1 MAGIGLTW
9 ACGGCTSRSLLAR
22 SLHVDHEQ
30 AFPWG
35 YGHILILGSIASTRA
50 GPTCRALYIGHEA
63 HIGADHHR
71 DDCGSATG
79 GIRVRTLAA
88 VRPSR
93 VPTINIIWSIQPIV
107 MEQVRCRAQSPRS
120 SRSCLP
126 RRSSTPRD
134 TSADDDAKRIES
146 QDHHLAMT
154 LINQGPCTHGPAG
167 ERDAWRL
174 GRAAAWLCLWSNSS
188 YTNNR
193 AKRLKIKN

>member
-1 MAGIGLTW
+1 VAGIGLTW

-22 SLHVDHEQ
+22 CLHVDHER
-30 AFPWG
+30 AFPWD

-50 GPTCRALYIGHEA
+50 GPTCRALYIG
-63 HIGADHHR
+63 ADHHR
-71 DDCGSATG
+71 DDRGSATG
-79 GIRVRTLAA
+79 GIHVRTLTA
-88 VRPSR
+88 VHPSR

-146 QDHHLAMT
+146 QDHQLAMT

-174 GRAAAWLCLWSNSS
+174 VEQLLGSVCGLTPRTPTTEPSG
-188 YTNNR
+188 
-193 AKRLKIKN
+193 